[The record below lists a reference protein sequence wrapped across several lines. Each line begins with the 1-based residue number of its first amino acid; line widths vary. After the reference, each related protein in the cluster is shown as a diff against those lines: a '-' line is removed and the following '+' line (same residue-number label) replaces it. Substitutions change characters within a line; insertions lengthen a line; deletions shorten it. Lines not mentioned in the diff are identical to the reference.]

1 MRIAVDAMGGDRA
14 PGVLVEGARLAMD
27 EIGADVDIL
36 LVGREEALR
45 SEIGAMSSSSRISIV
60 EAPEVVGMGESAL
73 SALRKKRRSSIVTA
87 MQLQKENQADA
98 AISAGN
104 TGAAVACS
112 LVTLGRLPGVNRPA
126 IASLFPTEHGQCI
139 VLDVG
144 ANAECKPINLFQ
156 FGVMGSLYV
165 SHMFGIEH
173 PRVGLMSIG
182 EERSKGNEL
191 VVQAHNLLAESSL
204 HFIGNVEGRDVLLG
218 TADVVICDGFV
229 GNVLLKFTESV
240 IHLLT
245 ASLREKAL
253 SSLRRKLGALL
264 LKPAQHLQLMDS
276 LVFRQLGDL
285 AGDARV
291 GKADRAGHV
300 AAVGQVDLSEAGGG
314 LVLVAQ
320 AAIGGAMGGAG
331 HVGPCQTG
339 GFFKA
344 PPGGLGVKGGVAVDA
359 VAHIAVLGAGLLDMD
374 GAVFDEDS
382 PDDHGAAVRTERFDR
397 PRQPAMQGPNPA
409 AVVGL
414 GGAAGNVA
422 G

>member
-14 PGVLVEGARLAMD
+14 PGVLVEGAWLAMD
-27 EIGADVDIL
+27 EVGADVDIL
-36 LVGREEALR
+36 LVGREEALKP
-45 SEIGAMSSSSRISIV
+45 EMGAISSSPRISIV
-60 EAPEVVGMGESAL
+60 EAPEVVEMGEPAL
-73 SALRKKRRSSIVTA
+73 SALRRKRRSSIVTA
-87 MQLQKENQADA
+87 MQLQKEGRADA

-112 LVTLGRLPGVNRPA
+112 LMTLGRLPGVNRPA

-182 EERSKGNEL
+182 EERSKGNDL
-191 VVQAHNLLAESSL
+191 VVQAHGLLADSPL
-204 HFIGNVEGRDVLLG
+204 HFIGNVEGRDVLRG

-264 LKPAQHLQLMDS
+264 LKPAFEEMKREMNYEEYGGAPLLGIDGITIICHGSSSPKAIARAIRVAERMARERINESIKEQLQRISIAPEEL
-276 LVFRQLGDL
+276 RQT
-285 AGDARV
+285 
-291 GKADRAGHV
+291 
-300 AAVGQVDLSEAGGG
+300 SEA
-314 LVLVAQ
+314 
-320 AAIGGAMGGAG
+320 
-331 HVGPCQTG
+331 
-339 GFFKA
+339 
-344 PPGGLGVKGGVAVDA
+344 
-359 VAHIAVLGAGLLDMD
+359 
-374 GAVFDEDS
+374 
-382 PDDHGAAVRTERFDR
+382 
-397 PRQPAMQGPNPA
+397 
-409 AVVGL
+409 
-414 GGAAGNVA
+414 
-422 G
+422 

>member
-14 PGVLVEGARLAMD
+14 PGVLVEGAWLAMD

-264 LKPAQHLQLMDS
+264 LKPAFEEMKREMNYEEYGGAPLLGIDGITIICHGSSSPKAIARAIRVAERMARERINESIKEQLQRISIAPEEL
-276 LVFRQLGDL
+276 RQT
-285 AGDARV
+285 
-291 GKADRAGHV
+291 
-300 AAVGQVDLSEAGGG
+300 SEA
-314 LVLVAQ
+314 
-320 AAIGGAMGGAG
+320 
-331 HVGPCQTG
+331 
-339 GFFKA
+339 
-344 PPGGLGVKGGVAVDA
+344 
-359 VAHIAVLGAGLLDMD
+359 
-374 GAVFDEDS
+374 
-382 PDDHGAAVRTERFDR
+382 
-397 PRQPAMQGPNPA
+397 
-409 AVVGL
+409 
-414 GGAAGNVA
+414 
-422 G
+422 